1 MAQWNPLDNPE
12 EVSGYSGNYYI
23 KTFSEQDKK
32 RRKQQEA
39 QQTKQKVKQ
48 QAKLKIEAEE
58 QAKIQQREALTV
70 NPLEAI
76 GSALAPVGDALI
88 APFEYISDRMAD
100 AEVAIFG
107 EQEAAKR
114 RKRAEEVRSGQ
125 RTAFQSEDL
134 TPQQKTQNQ
143 QNAAKLK
150 KDLDAP
156 LDLLRVPAQAAIGGL
171 EGVLDIASQAG
182 LDLTANQ
189 GKSPDQYIRAS
200 WDFGMSP
207 KTKVGKVASSL
218 LGFAVTT
225 RQVGKRLGSLGTI
238 GSSPI
243 PAGLK
248 GAQWWAAKG
257 KRIITDGLIPGA
269 IADFILTDPTDGNL
283 SRSIQQLF
291 PEEYHDSVWFGLA
304 ADPDDNPW
312 KNRLLSAFEGGP
324 LNALG
329 NTVSGLFKA
338 RAITQA
344 VKKAGGSDEE
354 AIAKGVDAFTKET
367 DAATKVSE
375 GADAEE
381 SIRWSEASETELNHL
396 LNREAV
402 LNEDLAKIDPNLD
415 PEEAIRIDEELKDL
429 QIEKAAL
436 EARIYEGADPNVK
449 QEFWETQASTAS
461 AKPTQAVIDQTVGNV
476 ADDGTGRISKAARN
490 RTVFTDAQVR
500 IMNFDDGQKSVI
512 DDFQKKIDF
521 KEISRKT
528 GRTVDELKANAEA
541 ILNRVDDKFKT
552 LDEVMDEAGLLKT
565 LAEAGGTL
573 VEPKG
578 TFATAEGAVAVK
590 TLIDDFTKKI
600 FDVAYAAEELD
611 YSSIGGFN
619 NYDRL
624 IDRFVGL
631 LGIYKESASYHG
643 SGLSGFKVRLKAAL
657 SGKEVA
663 MRDMEEADE
672 LTYGQMKKWADKI
685 KKLSRN
691 GDPEA
696 KEQLR
701 ALTRAM
707 VLANGDPANT
717 ISYARAVFNIWRGG
731 VENVFYN
738 NILSGFKTQ
747 VRNTS
752 GIVRVFLDP
761 AAIALRGMFNG
772 DEAQVQAG
780 LAGLN
785 AVQSSIGEAWK
796 VAKIAFKSETSIT
809 GTSQNILQK
818 AEIEAGI
825 QMMEQMA
832 RNDVERFGVGVAK
845 FFVRYGQALNLPG
858 KLLMSQDDFTKTII
872 ARQRIAEMATLDAFK
887 EAPSVSE
894 RGEFVMKYM
903 EKYSKY
909 IDPQSGKILDKG
921 LAVYAD
927 IGTFQD
933 DPGAAVNYF
942 SGFISKI
949 PFGNY
954 LVPFIRTPANIM
966 RYQIEYLPLL
976 SKWSK
981 KYTDAVKNGDELM
994 VAEMEGRQAI
1004 GSLVFSTAFG
1014 LGLTGNFTGN
1024 LPIDPA
1030 ERQRW
1035 NTLGIRPRSFKAG
1048 PVWISYNAIEPLNN
1062 IIAAA
1067 VDLSQWA
1074 QLFGEDNVGGQ
1085 ELIEKFAGQLTLSI
1099 AASFTEKAYFANFE
1113 ALASFIDI
1121 GQLTP
1126 EKVQT
1131 MMAGF
1136 AYNQAVPWASAVR
1149 GFANT
1154 FDSYQ
1159 REYDNEWQRVFVG
1172 NAPFLRNMMPEK
1184 IDELTGKAMRNPNG
1198 GLWNAN
1204 MPFEVSIDQDDPV
1217 KNMLMKA
1224 RYNWRDNLD
1233 SYKGVKLNAEQKNF
1247 VRKQR
1252 YDAGLRRNLARLM
1265 KQDWFKEDMNNYRN
1279 RPINFNDPEAQ
1290 PRYYRAIADEYA
1302 TAKKIAFDR
1311 LEATDAKFADEL
1323 RQLRIS
1329 KAEYKAGIYSDEQQ
1343 SQPSSAPKATE
1354 LDKVLQFR

>member
-23 KTFSEQDKK
+23 KTFAEQDKK
-32 RRKQQEA
+32 RLKQQQA

-48 QAKLKIEAEE
+48 QAKLKTEAEE

-88 APFEYISDRMAD
+88 APFEYISDRMGE

-114 RKRAEEVRSGQ
+114 RQRAEEVRSGQ

-150 KDLDAP
+150 NDLDAP
-156 LDLLRVPAQAAIGGL
+156 LDLLRAPVQGIVGGL

-182 LDLTANQ
+182 LDLTVNQ
-189 GKSPDQYIRAS
+189 GKEPDQYIRAS

-207 KTKVGKVASSL
+207 KTKVGKLASSL
-218 LGFAVTT
+218 IGFAVTT
-225 RQVGKRLGSLGTI
+225 RQVGKRLGKLEGI
-238 GSSPI
+238 GKTPI
-243 PAGLK
+243 PEGLK
-248 GAQWWAAKG
+248 GSQWWAAKG

-304 ADPDDNPW
+304 SDPDDNPW
-312 KNRLLSAFEGGP
+312 KNRLLSSFEGGP

-367 DAATKVSE
+367 DAATKNSDA
-375 GADAEE
+375 GDAEE

-415 PEEAIRIDEELKDL
+415 PDEAIRIDEELKDI

-449 QEFWETQASTAS
+449 QEFWETQASTVQ
-461 AKPTQAVIDQTVGNV
+461 AKPTQAVIDQTVGGLT
-476 ADDGTGRISKAARN
+476 DDGTGRISKAARN

-500 IMNFDDGQKSVI
+500 IMNFDDGQKSII
-512 DDFQKKIDF
+512 DQFQKKIDF
-521 KEISRKT
+521 KEITKKT

-541 ILNRVDDKFKT
+541 VLNRVDDQFKT

-578 TFATAEGAVAVK
+578 TFATAEGAIAVK
-590 TLIDDFTKKI
+590 TLIDDFSKKI
-600 FDVAYAAEELD
+600 YDVAYSAEELD

-631 LGIYKESASYHG
+631 LGIYKESAAYYG

-657 SGKEVA
+657 SGQETA
-663 MRDMEEADE
+663 MREMEEADE

-701 ALTRAM
+701 SLTRAM
-707 VLANGDPANT
+707 VLAGGDPANT
-717 ISYARAVFNIWRGG
+717 ISYAKAVFNIWRGG
-731 VENVFYN
+731 ADNIFYN
-738 NILSGFKTQ
+738 NMLSGFKTQ

-752 GIVRVFLDP
+752 GIARVFLDP
-761 AAIALRGMFNG
+761 AAIALRGLFNG
-772 DEAQVQAG
+772 NEAEVHAG

-785 AVQSSIGEAWK
+785 AIQGSIGEAWK

-832 RNDVERFGVGVAK
+832 KNVYERMGIGFAK
-845 FFVRYGQALNLPG
+845 FTVRMGQHFNLPG
-858 KLLMSQDDFTKTII
+858 RLLMSQDDFSKTII
-872 ARQRIAEMATLDAFK
+872 ARQRIAEMATLEAFK
-887 EAPSVSE
+887 EAPNVSQ
-894 RGEFVMKYM
+894 RGDFVLKYM

-933 DPGAAVNYF
+933 NPGAAVNAF
-942 SGFISKI
+942 SEFISRI
-949 PFGNY
+949 PFGQHI
-954 LVPFIRTPANIM
+954 VPFIRTPANIM
-966 RYQIEYLPLL
+966 RYQVEYLPLL
-976 SKWSK
+976 SKFSK

-994 VAEMEGRQAI
+994 VAELEGRQAI
-1004 GSLVFSTAFG
+1004 GSLVFATSFG
-1014 LGLTGNFTGN
+1014 LGLTGKWTGN

-1035 NTLGIRPRSFKAG
+1035 KSLGIRPRSFQAG
-1048 PVWISYNAIEPLNN
+1048 PVWVSYNAIEPLNN
-1062 IIAAA
+1062 IVAAA
-1067 VDLSQWA
+1067 VDLAQWA
-1074 QLFGEDNVGGQ
+1074 QLFGQDNIGGQ
-1085 ELIEKFAGQLTLSI
+1085 ELIEKFGGQLTLAI
-1099 AASFTEKAYFANFE
+1099 AASFTEKSYFANFE

-1126 EKVQT
+1126 DKVQT
-1131 MMAGF
+1131 MMAGY
-1136 AYNQAVPWASAVR
+1136 AYNAAVPWASAVR

-1172 NAPFLRNMMPEK
+1172 NTPFLRNLMPEK
-1184 IDELTGKAMRNPNG
+1184 IDDLTGKPMKNPNG

-1204 MPFEVSIDQDDPV
+1204 IPLEISIDEDDPV
-1217 KNMLMKA
+1217 KDMLMKA
-1224 RYNWRDNLD
+1224 RYNWRDD
-1233 SYKGVKLNAEQKNF
+1233 IKTYKGVKLNNEQKNF

-1252 YDAGLRRNLARLM
+1252 YEAGLRRNLAKLM
-1265 KQDWFKEDMNNYRN
+1265 EQDWFKEDMKKYRN
-1279 RPINFNDPEAQ
+1279 RPLNFNDPDAQ
-1290 PRYYRAIADEYA
+1290 PRYYRAIADEFA
-1302 TAKKIAFDR
+1302 TAKTIAFDR
-1311 LEATDAKFADEL
+1311 LEASDAKFAEEL
-1323 RQLRIS
+1323 RKLRII

-1343 SQPSSAPKATE
+1343 PQPSSPPKATA
-1354 LDKVLQFR
+1354 LDTILQFR